1 MSMREFIKK
10 SVLFFGSLAIVLM
23 AVNYQI
29 DPANIYHHGNIPK
42 IAAALHEGKIVY
54 TPGNLDEGRLLEAC
68 VKLMDETP
76 KTVVIGSSHIMYEPW
91 PFESVF
97 VAGLS
102 GAYLGDY
109 YAVIGVLEEYDRM
122 PQRVVIGVD
131 PWSFMRSAR
140 DGRHTSLA
148 KYALNTYNKVKVGE
162 IQESSIFSE
171 SDKLLELISIAY
183 FQESYKTLKRN
194 KWRIPERKES
204 GAIEFAVDE
213 NMDERQKILP
223 NFGRIAGKSAWKGI
237 RKNDQDAQAVIRN
250 GSVYQLGKGF
260 ENLQMENLEDFT
272 ELVRYLKG
280 KGIGVDFYLHPWYPT
295 VYDYFC
301 NNPRFSGVLKTEAYI
316 RDFAAKENIVVHG
329 SYSSKACGV
338 SEADYADW
346 FHLKADKMLD
356 AYNVVI
362 GQ

>member
-1 MSMREFIKK
+1 MRDFVKK
-10 SVLFFGSLAIVLM
+10 SLFFFGSLAIVLM
-23 AVNYQI
+23 AVNYQV

-42 IAAALHEGKIVY
+42 IATALHEGKIVY
-54 TPGNLDEGRLLEAC
+54 SPGNLDEGRLLEAC
-68 VKLMDETP
+68 VKLMDESP
-76 KTVVIGSSHIMYEPW
+76 KAVVIGSSHIMYEPW
-91 PFESVF
+91 PFESVL

-109 YAVIGVLEEYDRM
+109 YAVVGLLEEYDRL

-131 PWSFMRSAR
+131 PWSFMRAAR

-148 KYALNTYNKVKVGE
+148 KYAMDTYNKVKQSD
-162 IQESSIFSE
+162 IQESSAFSE

-183 FQESYKTLKRN
+183 FQESCRTLRKN
-194 KWRIPERKES
+194 KWRIPPRS
-204 GAIEFAVDE
+204 GIGGVIDFAADE
-213 NMDERQKILP
+213 NMGERQKILP
-223 NFGRIAGKSAWKGI
+223 NFGRIAGKSEWKGI

-316 RDFAAKENIVVHG
+316 RDFAAEKDIVVHG
-329 SYSSKACGV
+329 SFSSKVCGV
-338 SEADYADW
+338 SESDYADW
-346 FHLKADKMLD
+346 LHLKADKMLD
-356 AYNVVI
+356 AYNVVL
-362 GQ
+362 GK